1 MPRDKPPTGS
11 LYPRESY
18 VCFFIFLV
26 ELASVSLGFFDM
38 PYQSVDTKVAA
49 DVSLFPKSLGLVS
62 GGSYLQQLDDLLANV
77 RREGRGHVKDPCNVL
92 HH

>member
-26 ELASVSLGFFDM
+26 ELASVSLGFLGGFVDI
-38 PYQSVDTKVAA
+38 PYQSVDMKVAA
-49 DVSLFPKSLGLVS
+49 DVSLFP
-62 GGSYLQQLDDLLANV
+62 N
-77 RREGRGHVKDPCNVL
+77 P
-92 HH
+92 

>member
-26 ELASVSLGFFDM
+26 ELASVSLTVLLVGGF
-38 PYQSVDTKVAA
+38 S
-49 DVSLFPKSLGLVS
+49 
-62 GGSYLQQLDDLLANV
+62 
-77 RREGRGHVKDPCNVL
+77 
-92 HH
+92 

>member
-26 ELASVSLGFFDM
+26 ELASVSLTVLLVGVFSEKIRFDI
-38 PYQSVDTKVAA
+38 
-49 DVSLFPKSLGLVS
+49 F
-62 GGSYLQQLDDLLANV
+62 
-77 RREGRGHVKDPCNVL
+77 R
-92 HH
+92 